1 MCIKNQQNPLNSTEV
16 FLLWYFHLL
25 VSAGNPAIFRVTFLL
40 QEYSVVNC
48 VKFLH
53 IIEIPMI
60 ISYNSL

>member
-1 MCIKNQQNPLNSTEV
+1 MRIKNQQNHLNSTEV

-25 VSAGNPAIFRVTFLL
+25 VSAGNTAIFRVTILL
-40 QEYSVVNC
+40 QEYSVINC

-60 ISYNSL
+60 ISYNFL